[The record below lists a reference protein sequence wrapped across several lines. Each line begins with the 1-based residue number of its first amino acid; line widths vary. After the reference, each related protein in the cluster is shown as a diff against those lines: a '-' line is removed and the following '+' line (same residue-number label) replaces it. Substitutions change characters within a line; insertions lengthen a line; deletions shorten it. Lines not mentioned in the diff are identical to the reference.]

1 MIIEFNLA
9 NLIFVVAGLLSGFW
23 ALAKI
28 ISKQNHTIV
37 NARFDTHEK
46 LDSVHYASLEKR
58 LNNIES
64 TAQLDSNQWQR
75 IERELLTLKADI
87 PVHYVRREDYIRGQS
102 VLEAKIDGLGMKME
116 NAQLRAAR
124 PLD

>member
-1 MIIEFNLA
+1 MIVEFNLT

-28 ISKQNHTIV
+28 ISRQNHTIV
-37 NARFDTHEK
+37 NSRFDTHEK

-58 LNNIES
+58 LSDIEL
-64 TAQLDSNQWQR
+64 TAQVESNQWQR
-75 IERELLTLKADI
+75 VERELLTLKAEI
-87 PVHYVRREDYIRGQS
+87 PVHYVRRDDYIRGQS

-116 NAQLRAAR
+116 NAQLRASRAM
-124 PLD
+124 D